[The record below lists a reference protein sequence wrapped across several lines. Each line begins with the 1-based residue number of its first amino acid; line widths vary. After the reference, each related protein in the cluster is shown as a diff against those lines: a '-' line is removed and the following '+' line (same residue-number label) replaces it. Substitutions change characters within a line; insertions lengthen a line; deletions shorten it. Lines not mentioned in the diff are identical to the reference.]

1 MSHLE
6 YGILEENWN
15 EVEEGIRRF
24 VEWYQKER

>member
-1 MSHLE
+1 LK